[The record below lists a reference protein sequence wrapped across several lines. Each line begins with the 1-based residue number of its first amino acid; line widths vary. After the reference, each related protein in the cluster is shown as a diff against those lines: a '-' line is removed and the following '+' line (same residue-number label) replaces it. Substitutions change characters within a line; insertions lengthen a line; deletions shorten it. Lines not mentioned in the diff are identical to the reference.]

1 MRTLTLVSSAADV
14 TYNTASFP
22 HLLSTLVS
30 LLKPSETVQLRGGG
44 RGPRL
49 LMAYKQRD
57 EAERELWAMLKAEG
71 IAMTLVDVIQ
81 GSEEDGAV
89 EIWVGG
95 ASPVSS

>member
-1 MRTLTLVSSAADV
+1 M
-14 TYNTASFP
+14 
-22 HLLSTLVS
+22 
-30 LLKPSETVQLRGGG
+30 
-44 RGPRL
+44 

-71 IAMTLVDVIQ
+71 LAMTLVDVIQ

-95 ASPVSS
+95 AESPVSS